1 MPAKS
6 YQSVF
11 FVCFNKKFKYILQA
25 MLYEAKY
32 IDKNRVI
39 SRLGKTSNQF
49 FDKIY
54 NRLFEQIFEPI
65 HYKMQ
70 KLENNQ

>member
-1 MPAKS
+1 
-6 YQSVF
+6 
-11 FVCFNKKFKYILQA
+11 

-39 SRLGKTSNQF
+39 SKLGKTTNQF

-54 NRLFEQIFEPI
+54 NKLFEQIFEPI
-65 HYKMQ
+65 SYKIK

>member
-1 MPAKS
+1 
-6 YQSVF
+6 
-11 FVCFNKKFKYILQA
+11 

-39 SRLGKTSNQF
+39 SKLGKTSKQF
-49 FDKIY
+49 FNKIY
-54 NRLFEQIFEPI
+54 NKLFEQLFEPI

-70 KLENNQ
+70 KIKNNQ

>member
-1 MPAKS
+1 MVDLGLNNYDREFAYIHPA
-6 YQSVF
+6 
-11 FVCFNKKFKYILQA
+11 I
-25 MLYEAKY
+25 
-32 IDKNRVI
+32 VI
-39 SRLGKTSNQF
+39 KETSRLGKTSAQF

-54 NRLFEQIFEPI
+54 NKLFEQIFESI